1 MTNQELI
8 GFALRFLSSNLD
20 SEVYSTMMKI
30 DLDDCVAEVTE
41 KTMERSLVQMER
53 RLKALAETVEES
65 FAQIIDFADALKEE
79 K

>member
-53 RLKALAETVEES
+53 RLKALAETIEES

-79 K
+79 